1 MKTRLAGKVAIIT
14 GSAVGLGAE
23 CARVMAS
30 QGARVVIADIDEPAA
45 QATAADIRDAGG
57 DAFAIG
63 VDVASEDAVK
73 AMVAAVIARYGRI
86 DVLHNNAAIQTPEQR
101 ARDLDVCNV
110 DVDAWDRA
118 MAVNLR
124 GAMLCCKHV
133 APHMLKQG
141 SGSIIHA
148 SSGFG
153 AQGDLTLTG
162 YACSKAALVQLSRS
176 VAAQYGKQGIRSNSI
191 QIGLVLGEN
200 AVHTLAPEL
209 KAIILDS
216 HLTPAL
222 GQPRQV
228 ADVVA
233 FLASDE
239 SSFVTGHNLAV
250 DGGFSSHVPTYAQMR
265 DLFEK
270 SGSNRI

>member
-1 MKTRLAGKVAIIT
+1 MKDRLAGKVAVIT

-23 CARVMAS
+23 CARVMAA
-30 QGARVVIADIDEPAA
+30 QGARVVIADLDGEKAR
-45 QATAADIRDAGG
+45 ATADEIDAGG
-57 DAFAIG
+57 GQAMPVQ
-63 VDVASEDAVK
+63 VDVADEAAVM
-73 AMVAAVIARYGRI
+73 AMVEAVIGRWGRI
-86 DVLHNNAAIQTPEQR
+86 DVLHNNAAIQTVDQR
-101 ARDLDVCNV
+101 SRDRDVCHV
-110 DVDAWDRA
+110 EVEAWDRA
-118 MAVNLR
+118 MAVNVR

-133 APHMLKQG
+133 IPHMLKQG

-153 AQGDLTLTG
+153 AQGDLTLTA
-162 YACSKAALVQLSRS
+162 YACSKAALIALSRS
-176 VAAQYGKQGIRSNSI
+176 VATQYGKQGIRSNSI

-200 AVHTLAPEL
+200 AVHTLAPAL

-222 GQPRQV
+222 GRPRQV

-250 DGGFSSHVPTYAQMR
+250 DGGFSAHVPTYSQMR
-265 DLFEK
+265 ALFES
-270 SGSNRI
+270 SGSNQV